1 MDYKDE
7 NTWMM
12 LGDCLERMKEIHD
25 GSVDAIIC
33 DPPYQKTQSSWDS
46 VIDFERMW
54 DQLNRIVKHNGAI
67 VLFGMEPFSSALRIS
82 NLRNYKYDWVWNKVK
97 PSGHLNAKRM
107 PMCMV
112 ENIMVFNCHHSNYN
126 PQMTKQKPRV
136 SENSTNHSEDYGKQR
151 KVSKIID
158 TKYPNQII
166 TISNANQHGKV
177 HPTQKPVE
185 LMEYLIRTYTD
196 EGGTVLDFAAGSF
209 TTGVACANLSR
220 KFIGVER
227 DENYFSVGKKR
238 ILGENNA

>member
-1 MDYKDE
+1 MSDYKDE
-7 NTWMM
+7 NFWLMQ
-12 LGDCLERMKEIHD
+12 GDCLDRMKEIPD

-46 VIDFERMW
+46 VIDFESMW
-54 DQLNRIVKHNGAI
+54 IQLNRIVKHNGAI

-82 NLRNYKYDWVWNKVK
+82 NLDNYKYDWVWNKVK

-136 SENSTNHSEDYGKQR
+136 SETSNKHSENYGKQR

-158 TKYPNQII
+158 TKHPNQII

-185 LMEYLIRTYTD
+185 LMEYLIKTYTN
-196 EGGTVLDFAAGSF
+196 ESETVLDFTMGSG
-209 TTGVACANLSR
+209 TTGLACKNLNR
-220 KFIGVER
+220 KFIGVEM
-227 DENYFSVGKKR
+227 DSGYFDIAKER
-238 ILGENNA
+238 ILND